1 MLRIFTLLYLLGMGI
16 VLSALLVP
24 LFRKLAL
31 RWGITDRPGQRKIH
45 DRPKPLLGGL
55 AIVSGFY
62 LTIVLNLTG
71 VFLFKDVP
79 FVSHFLAPYM
89 QLFPRIQARFLELS
103 CIAGASLVVVLLGL
117 IDDIRG
123 ETFPYQ
129 IKFLVQFLSVGIL
142 FAGGVRTQFM
152 PGQILDFIIT
162 AIWIVGI
169 ANAFNLMDNMDGLSA
184 GVAAI
189 ASLLFA
195 IIVFRQGQLFT
206 AFIFVALAGSLLGFL
221 PFNWYPSKIFMG
233 DAGSLFIGY
242 MLGTLTVVSSYITPE
257 SQTVIPVVI
266 PLLVLGVPIYDTF
279 SVMVIRWREHRPL
292 FVGDKKHF
300 SHRLVALGMRQTQ
313 AVFFIYV
320 VTLTIGIAAL
330 LLPGAK
336 AWESWVL
343 LVQSILILSLI
354 TFLMHIN
361 KHGG

>member
-16 VLSALLVP
+16 VFSALLVP

-31 RWGITDRPGQRKIH
+31 HLGITDRPGQRKIH

-55 AIVSGFY
+55 AVVSAFY
-62 LTIVLNLTG
+62 LTIALNLSG
-71 VFLFKDVP
+71 LFLFKNIP
-79 FVSHFLAPYM
+79 LVSHLMLPY
-89 QLFPRIQARFLELS
+89 LNLLPKIQARFLELS
-103 CIAGASLVVVLLGL
+103 CIAGGSLVIVILGL

-129 IKFLVQFLSVGIL
+129 VKFLFQFLSVGIL

-152 PGQILDFIIT
+152 PGQVLDFVVT
-162 AIWIVGI
+162 AVWIVGI

-195 IIVFRQGQLFT
+195 VIVFLQGQLFT

-257 SQTVIPVVI
+257 SQTVIPVII
-266 PLLVLGVPIYDTF
+266 PLLVLSVPIYDTF

-300 SHRLVALGMRQTQ
+300 SHRLMALGMRQTQ

-320 VTLTIGIAAL
+320 VTLTVGMVAV

-343 LVQSILILSLI
+343 LTQAILILSMV

>member
-1 MLRIFTLLYLLGMGI
+1 MLRIFTLLYLLGMG
-16 VLSALLVP
+16 LFFSALLVP
-24 LFRKLAL
+24 IFRRVAFRL
-31 RWGITDRPGQRKIH
+31 GITDRPGQRKIH
-45 DRPKPLLGGL
+45 DQPKPLLGGL
-55 AIVSGFY
+55 AIAGAFY
-62 LTIVLNLTG
+62 LTIVLNLSG
-71 VFLFKDVP
+71 LFLFKNVS
-79 FVSHFLAPYM
+79 FVSHVVAPY
-89 QLFPRIQARFLELS
+89 LNLVSKIQARFLELS
-103 CIAGASLVVVLLGL
+103 CIAAGSLVIVILGL
-117 IDDIRG
+117 IDDVRG

-129 IKFLVQFLSVGIL
+129 VKFLVQFLSVGIL

-152 PGQILDFIIT
+152 PGQILDFVVT
-162 AIWIVGI
+162 AVWIVGI

-195 IIVFRQGQLFT
+195 VIVFLQGQLFT

-221 PFNWYPSKIFMG
+221 LFNWYPSKIFMG

-242 MLGTLTVVSSYITPE
+242 MLGTLTVISSYITPE
-257 SQTVIPVVI
+257 SQTAIPVII
-266 PLLVLGVPIYDTF
+266 PLLVLSVPIYDTF

-320 VTLTIGIAAL
+320 VTLTVGMVAV

-343 LVQSILILSLI
+343 LAQAVLILSLV

-361 KHGG
+361 QQGG